1 MNTSSFSSNLHSFW
15 NVSINW
21 RGALNIL
28 NTWNEKRSVFSQ
40 TLSSLKNILNL
51 NIQSDSIVR
60 QTNKVH
66 VLSYTTMNSNHIFLL
81 QFFQVHQ
88 LNHFFIFPSHGTL
101 FPSWFLVPILS
112 FSVSANFHMFSDN
125 PLRFQTFACMPIL
138 ERLCPLSDTYVCFPN
153 TSVHWQTL
161 MSVSGYFHE
170 FSNVSVQFWT
180 LGSVSQQFHP
190 NFNTRICLIT
200 L

>member
-1 MNTSSFSSNLHSFW
+1 MYVNSKARRRFLLISAARQYVSKTCNENRSKTVFWTPKSQTALLYTINLNMNTSSFSSNLHSFW

-88 LNHFFIFPSHGTL
+88 LKPFFYISIPWYSFS
-101 FPSWFLVPILS
+101 FLVSSAHFVFLCFCKLS
-112 FSVSANFHMFSDN
+112 HVF
-125 PLRFQTFACMPIL
+125 
-138 ERLCPLSDTYVCFPN
+138 
-153 TSVHWQTL
+153 
-161 MSVSGYFHE
+161 G
-170 FSNVSVQFWT
+170 
-180 LGSVSQQFHP
+180 
-190 NFNTRICLIT
+190 
-200 L
+200 